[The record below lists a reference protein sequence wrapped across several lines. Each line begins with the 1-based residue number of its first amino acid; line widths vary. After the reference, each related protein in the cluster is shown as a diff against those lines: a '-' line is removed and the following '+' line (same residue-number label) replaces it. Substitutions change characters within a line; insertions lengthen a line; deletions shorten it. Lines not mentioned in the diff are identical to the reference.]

1 MFGEFI
7 KTRRIGKGLTLRKF
21 CILIDI
27 DPSNWSKVER
37 GLHPAP
43 QEDEKLKKIA
53 NVLDIR
59 EESADWQELQDKARI
74 SAGAIPKDFLSDERV
89 LKSLPMFF
97 RTLRSEKPTPEE
109 LDMLIESI
117 RRGK

>member
-21 CILIDI
+21 CILIET

-37 GLHPAP
+37 GMLPAP
-43 QEDEKLKKIA
+43 QEDEKLKTIA
-53 NVLDIR
+53 NVLGIFEGSD
-59 EESADWQELQDKARI
+59 DWQELQDKAMI
-74 SAGAIPKDFLSDERV
+74 SAGAIPKDFLTDDEA

-97 RTLRSEKPTPEE
+97 RTIRSEKPTPEE
-109 LDMLIESI
+109 LDMLIEVI